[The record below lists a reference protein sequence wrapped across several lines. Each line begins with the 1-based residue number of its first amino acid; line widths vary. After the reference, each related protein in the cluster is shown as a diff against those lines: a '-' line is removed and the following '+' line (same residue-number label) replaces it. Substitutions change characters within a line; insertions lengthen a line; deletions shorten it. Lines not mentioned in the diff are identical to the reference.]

1 MTDSFPPYVE
11 LRCRSAFSFL
21 DGASLPED
29 LAETAACLGH
39 HALAL
44 SDRGGLSGAPRFF
57 KAARKLGL
65 QPIVGAEIAIEVPGT
80 QVPPLLLLVENRTGY
95 RNLCRLLTA
104 MKAGRP
110 KGEGT
115 ASHTLLASHA
125 DGLIALAGASP
136 RDDVAELTAV
146 FPAGHLY
153 LEVQRHLDAVQEH
166 RNRAVLALAAAH
178 HLPVVATNDVRYALA
193 QLRPVHDV
201 LTCMR
206 TGLTVDEIG
215 RRLPCNAERF
225 LKRPAEMAALFRDLP
240 AALHATREIAERC
253 AFTLADLGYTFPRY
267 PVPVGETQQSF
278 LEQMTWQGAAG
289 RYRPVTA
296 KVRAQLEHELTVIG
310 KLNLA
315 GYFLVVWDI
324 VRFAR
329 DRGIMVQGRGSA
341 ANSATCYALGITA
354 VDPVGME
361 LLFERFLS
369 EERVKSASNATDR
382 MPDIDLDLPSGGQRE
397 AVIQY
402 VYRKYGAHGTAMTA
416 NVICYR
422 PRLAVRDCG
431 RALGFAEEQL
441 DRIARHLPSWIVPED
456 RPLDAFIAE
465 AGFPPADTRTHLL
478 ADIAT
483 SMLNLPRH
491 LGQHSG
497 GMVIA
502 AGRLDEI
509 VPLEPAR
516 MPGRVVVQWDKD
528 DCADLGIVKVDL
540 LGLGMLAVLEE
551 SAALLRAHHGIEID
565 YAHLPPDD
573 PAVYRMLR
581 AADTVGVFQ
590 VESRAQMATLPRMRP
605 ERFYDLVV
613 EVAIIRPGPIVG
625 KMVNPYLA
633 RRSGQQP
640 VRYPHPSLEPILR
653 RTLGIPLF
661 QEQLIRMAMTA
672 AGFSGGQAEELRR
685 AMGFKRSVER
695 MKVIEAELRAGMSC
709 KGIAREAQEE
719 IVQGIKSFALYGFPE
734 SHAAS
739 FALIAYAS
747 AYLKAHHAAA
757 FTCALLNNLPMGF
770 YHPAT
775 LVKDAQRH
783 GVPCLPVDVTCSQW
797 ACTLEDVPSPK
808 GRGAPVAA
816 VRLGLKYLRGL
827 RAEVAQRLTAAR
839 PFSSLGDLCRRVELN
854 AGERTTLAEVGAFAA
869 LGGTRRQVMWQV
881 EAFGRSGELF
891 AGVESGDAQTDSP
904 LPDMSPG
911 EEVAA
916 DFRGTGLTAGPHPMS
931 FVRQR
936 LQARGVLSA
945 RELQR
950 TAKGQRALV
959 AGLVIVRQRPSAAK
973 GFVFVTIEDE
983 TGFANAIVSAAH
995 FDEHR
1000 AVLVSA
1006 RALVIGGVVQQNQ
1019 GVTSLKADRFWP
1031 LDSAKAARDIS
1042 HDFR

>member
-1 MTDSFPPYVE
+1 
-11 LRCRSAFSFL
+11 
-21 DGASLPED
+21 
-29 LAETAACLGH
+29 
-39 HALAL
+39 
-44 SDRGGLSGAPRFF
+44 
-57 KAARKLGL
+57 
-65 QPIVGAEIAIEVPGT
+65 
-80 QVPPLLLLVENRTGY
+80 
-95 RNLCRLLTA
+95 
-104 MKAGRP
+104 
-110 KGEGT
+110 
-115 ASHTLLASHA
+115 
-125 DGLIALAGASP
+125 
-136 RDDVAELTAV
+136 
-146 FPAGHLY
+146 
-153 LEVQRHLDAVQEH
+153 
-166 RNRAVLALAAAH
+166 
-178 HLPVVATNDVRYALA
+178 
-193 QLRPVHDV
+193 
-201 LTCMR
+201 
-206 TGLTVDEIG
+206 
-215 RRLPCNAERF
+215 
-225 LKRPAEMAALFRDLP
+225 
-240 AALHATREIAERC
+240 
-253 AFTLADLGYTFPRY
+253 
-267 PVPVGETQQSF
+267 
-278 LEQMTWQGAAG
+278 
-289 RYRPVTA
+289 
-296 KVRAQLEHELTVIG
+296 
-310 KLNLA
+310 
-315 GYFLVVWDI
+315 
-324 VRFAR
+324 
-329 DRGIMVQGRGSA
+329 
-341 ANSATCYALGITA
+341 
-354 VDPVGME
+354 
-361 LLFERFLS
+361 
-369 EERVKSASNATDR
+369 
-382 MPDIDLDLPSGGQRE
+382 
-397 AVIQY
+397 
-402 VYRKYGAHGTAMTA
+402 
-416 NVICYR
+416 
-422 PRLAVRDCG
+422 
-431 RALGFAEEQL
+431 
-441 DRIARHLPSWIVPED
+441 
-456 RPLDAFIAE
+456 
-465 AGFPPADTRTHLL
+465 
-478 ADIAT
+478 
-483 SMLNLPRH
+483 
-491 LGQHSG
+491 
-497 GMVIA
+497 
-502 AGRLDEI
+502 
-509 VPLEPAR
+509 
-516 MPGRVVVQWDKD
+516 
-528 DCADLGIVKVDL
+528 
-540 LGLGMLAVLEE
+540 
-551 SAALLRAHHGIEID
+551 
-565 YAHLPPDD
+565 
-573 PAVYRMLR
+573 
-581 AADTVGVFQ
+581 
-590 VESRAQMATLPRMRP
+590 
-605 ERFYDLVV
+605 
-613 EVAIIRPGPIVG
+613 
-625 KMVNPYLA
+625 MVNPYLA

-709 KGIAREAQEE
+709 KGIAREAQEQ

-757 FTCALLNNLPMGF
+757 FTCALLNNFPMGF

-783 GVPCLPVDVTCSQW
+783 GIPCLPVDVTCSQW

-959 AGLVIVRQRPSAAK
+959 AGLVIVRQRPSTAK
-973 GFVFVTIEDE
+973 GLVFVTIEDE

-1031 LDSAKAARDIS
+1031 LDSAEAARDIS